1 MEIKEKGVVI
11 KIDGVSKVYPVEN
24 GDDVVALKDV
34 NLEIYKNEFICVVG
48 PSGCGKTTLLNI
60 IGGLEQPTGGEATI
74 HGRPILGPGPDR
86 GIIFQQY
93 ALFPWLTVKKNV
105 LYATKFIKHEVPLM
119 KKNKE
124 TGEMEQVY
132 KVDEQGNKVPVME
145 RVKYSKYEREAIAN
159 KYIDMVQLSHFANKY
174 PKELS
179 GGMKQ
184 RVAIARG
191 YALNSEVLL
200 LDEPFG
206 ALDAQTRSQL
216 QEDLLRTWEKERK
229 TCFFITHDVDE
240 AVLLASRV
248 IIMSARPG
256 QVKEVINIDLPYP
269 RNQGTKLDAKFQEY
283 RNHIWDVV
291 YKMYVDSGSILNK

>member
-1 MEIKEKGVVI
+1 MSNNNNVVI
-11 KIDGVSKVYPVEN
+11 KIDGVRKIYPVEN
-24 GDDVVALKDV
+24 GNDVIALNGVD
-34 NLEIYKNEFICVVG
+34 LEIKKNEFICVVG

-60 IGGLEQPTGGEATI
+60 IAGLEQPTEGSATI

-86 GIIFQQY
+86 GVIFQQY
-93 ALFPWLTVKKNV
+93 ALFPWSTVKKNV
-105 LYATKFIKHEVPLM
+105 MYATKFIKHEVPVL

-124 TGEMEQVY
+124 TGEMEEVFTTN
-132 KVDEQGNKVPVME
+132 ENGEKVPLMKKVGYT
-145 RVKYSKYEREAIAN
+145 RDEREAIAR
-159 KYIDMVQLSHFANKY
+159 KYINMVQLNGFENKY

-256 QVKEVINIDLPYP
+256 QVKEIIDIDLPYP
-269 RNQGTKLDAKFQEY
+269 RTQATKLEDKFQEY

-291 YKMYVDSGSILNK
+291 YKMYLDSGIH

>member
-1 MEIKEKGVVI
+1 MEDKKLVI
-11 KIDGVSKVYPVEN
+11 KIDNVKKIYPVEN
-24 GDDVVALKDV
+24 GNDVVALNGV
-34 NLEIYKNEFICVVG
+34 NLDIYENEFICVVG

-60 IGGLEQPTGGEATI
+60 IGGLEQPTSGEATI
-74 HGRPILGPGPDR
+74 HGRKILGPGPDR

-105 LYATKFIKHEVPLM
+105 MYATKFIKHEVQVT

-124 TGEMEQVY
+124 TGKMEPVFTTDENGNQVPLM
-132 KVDEQGNKVPVME
+132 K
-145 RVKYSKYEREAIAN
+145 RVHYTKTEREAIAK
-159 KYIDMVQLSHFANKY
+159 KYIDMVQLGAFENKY

-240 AVLLASRV
+240 CVLLASRV

-269 RNQGTKLDAKFQEY
+269 RTQATKLEPKFQEY

-291 YKMYVDSGSILNK
+291 YKMYVDSGSINNK

>member
-1 MEIKEKGVVI
+1 MSNSNNVVI
-11 KIDGVSKVYPVEN
+11 KIDGVKKIYPVQN
-24 GDDVVALKDV
+24 GDDVVALNGV
-34 NLEIYKNEFICVVG
+34 NLEIKKNEFICVVG

-60 IGGLEQPTGGEATI
+60 IAGLEQPTEGSATI

-105 LYATKFIKHEVPLM
+105 MYSTKFIKHEVPVF

-124 TGEMEQVY
+124 TKEME
-132 KVDEQGNKVPVME
+132 PVMVTDE
-145 RVKYSKYEREAIAN
+145 NGITRQATKRVRYTKVEREAITK
-159 KYIDMVQLSHFANKY
+159 KYIDMVQLNGFENKY

-216 QEDLLRTWEKERK
+216 QEDLLKTWEQERK

-240 AVLLASRV
+240 CVLLASRV

-256 QVKEVINIDLPYP
+256 QVKEIINIDLPYP
-269 RNQGTKLDAKFQEY
+269 RTQATKLDPKFQEY
-283 RNHIWDVV
+283 RNYIWDVV
-291 YKMYVDSGSILNK
+291 YKMYLNSARH